1 MQKYKKRGQMLRLQ
15 RKTKNNLSI
24 NHIVGTP
31 GLRGPFSDKVSSDID
46 GFSEEPVVRC
56 DSPVVKN
63 NFVDDCK

>member
-1 MQKYKKRGQMLRLQ
+1 MQKYKNRGQKLRLQ
-15 RKTKNNLSI
+15 RKTKNNVSI

-31 GLRGPFSDKVSSDID
+31 GLRRSFSDKVSSGID
-46 GFSEEPVVRC
+46 GFTVEPVVPC

>member
-15 RKTKNNLSI
+15 RKTKNNVSI

>member
-1 MQKYKKRGQMLRLQ
+1 MQKYKNRGQKLRLQ
-15 RKTKNNLSI
+15 RKTKNNVSI

-63 NFVDDCK
+63 NFVDYCK

>member
-1 MQKYKKRGQMLRLQ
+1 MLRLQ
-15 RKTKNNLSI
+15 RKTKNNVSI

-56 DSPVVKN
+56 DSLVVKN

>member
-1 MQKYKKRGQMLRLQ
+1 MLRLQ
-15 RKTKNNLSI
+15 RKTKNNVSI

-46 GFSEEPVVRC
+46 GFSKEPVVRC